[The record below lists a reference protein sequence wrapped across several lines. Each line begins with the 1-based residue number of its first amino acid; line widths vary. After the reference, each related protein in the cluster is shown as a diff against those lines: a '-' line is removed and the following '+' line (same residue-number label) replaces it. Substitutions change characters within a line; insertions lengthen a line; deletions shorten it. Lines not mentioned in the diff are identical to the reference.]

1 LKVSV
6 ASSFSLPNE
15 REELA
20 PLGLLHFNA
29 QEKEKEEEESI
40 AATAPAAIAGA
51 ALEIVEKQGGEA
63 RELTN
68 KQTNRGAR
76 RTSIYLSMQ
85 VCMHLCMS

>member
-29 QEKEKEEEESI
+29 EEQEKEKEEEESI

-51 ALEIVEKQGGEA
+51 VVEIVGKRGGEA
-63 RELTN
+63 RE
-68 KQTNRGAR
+68 
-76 RTSIYLSMQ
+76 
-85 VCMHLCMS
+85 

>member
-51 ALEIVEKQGGEA
+51 AVEVVEKQGGGEA
-63 RELTN
+63 REQTN
-68 KQTNRGAR
+68 KQTGELEGLL
-76 RTSIYLSMQ
+76 SIYPCKY
-85 VCMHLCMS
+85 VCIYV